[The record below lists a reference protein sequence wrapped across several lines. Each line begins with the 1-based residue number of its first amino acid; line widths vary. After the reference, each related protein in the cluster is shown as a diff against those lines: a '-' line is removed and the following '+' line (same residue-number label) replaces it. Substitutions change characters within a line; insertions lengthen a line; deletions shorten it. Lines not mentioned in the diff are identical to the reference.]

1 LEALPSLK
9 RLELFVAPR
18 VSEPKK
24 KGLKEALMHV
34 VVHHLSATL

>member
-9 RLELFVAPR
+9 HLELFIAPR
-18 VSEPKK
+18 VGEPKK

-34 VVHHLSATL
+34 VVYHLSAAV